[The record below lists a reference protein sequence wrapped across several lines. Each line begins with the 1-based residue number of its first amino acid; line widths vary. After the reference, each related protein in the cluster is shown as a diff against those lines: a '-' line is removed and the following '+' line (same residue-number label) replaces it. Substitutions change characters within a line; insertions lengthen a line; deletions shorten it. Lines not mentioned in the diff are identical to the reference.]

1 VFAVDTNE
9 GFLEYIKHSAKE
21 EGLNNIETVLVT
33 EDDLTLPEGS
43 MDLIFMRNV
52 YHHLTN
58 RVHYLK
64 RMKGLMK
71 SEGRIAIIEYRHG
84 GRFSFRGIF
93 GHYVPKEIII
103 KEMKEVGY
111 QLEEDL
117 DLLPDQSFTVFS
129 CQK

>member
-1 VFAVDTNE
+1 
-9 GFLEYIKHSAKE
+9 
-21 EGLNNIETVLVT
+21 
-33 EDDLTLPEGS
+33 LPEGT

-64 RMKGLMK
+64 RIKGLMK
-71 SEGRIAIIEYRHG
+71 SEGRIAIIEYGRC
-84 GRFSFRGIF
+84 GRFNYRGIF

-103 KEMKEVGY
+103 KEMNEAGY

-117 DLLPDQSFTVFS
+117 DFLSDQSFTVFS